1 MNKWYIP
8 DCYEPGIS
16 NGTAYVSHEAVCFL
30 NESDKDAEVKITL
43 YFEDRPKM
51 EGFSC
56 VVPAERTVHLRLDKI
71 KSAEGTAIPK
81 DTPYA
86 MVLESE
92 ACLKL
97 QYTRVDTTQKELA
110 ISTTMV

>member
-51 EGFSC
+51 EGSTGLLSPVSRNISFLSHLKTT
-56 VVPAERTVHLRLDKI
+56 PAV
-71 KSAEGTAIPK
+71 
-81 DTPYA
+81 
-86 MVLESE
+86 
-92 ACLKL
+92 
-97 QYTRVDTTQKELA
+97 
-110 ISTTMV
+110 